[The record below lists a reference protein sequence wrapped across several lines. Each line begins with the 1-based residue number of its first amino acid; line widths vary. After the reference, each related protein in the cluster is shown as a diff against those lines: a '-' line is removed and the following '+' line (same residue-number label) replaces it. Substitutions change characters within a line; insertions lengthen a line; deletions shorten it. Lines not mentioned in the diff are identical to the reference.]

1 LSEDDEASDGEHA
14 GTSCRGA
21 DLAEWLQQRQRQ
33 TDLSFHPRHRSVN
46 IDPKYEESWRWGG
59 GEYAKQS
66 EPSDPMALG
75 LNLDLNVLAAGLSSL
90 PVHEYL
96 RLPDMMRDKNV
107 EAKVKEGKQQVQ
119 VQVQEK
125 KEGEINEPLW
135 VDEVPTHAPSV
146 GLDKGKQMDMLD
158 QELDSL
164 LTLSEKPQFFEE
176 GKGDK
181 DSRKGQRSSLQG
193 GGEQSL
199 EDWLDSL

>member
-1 LSEDDEASDGEHA
+1 M
-14 GTSCRGA
+14 
-21 DLAEWLQQRQRQ
+21 
-33 TDLSFHPRHRSVN
+33 
-46 IDPKYEESWRWGG
+46 GG

-66 EPSDPMALG
+66 EPLDAMAPG

-90 PVHEYL
+90 PLHEYL

-107 EAKVKEGKQQVQ
+107 EAKAKEGQQQVQ
-119 VQVQEK
+119 VQMQEK
-125 KEGEINEPLW
+125 KKEGGINK
-135 VDEVPTHAPSV
+135 VPTQAPPA
-146 GLDKGKQMDMLD
+146 GLDEGKQMDMLD

-164 LTLSEKPQFFEE
+164 LTLSERHQVLEE

-181 DSRKGQRSSLQG
+181 DSRVVQKSSMQG